1 MNKKL
6 RLISITGGSGFIG
19 SSIAKHLAEKGFRIR
34 IIDIKNPNIH
44 FSNIKFVKCDIRN
57 GNAVEK
63 AIARSDL
70 VIHSAIIQIPHIN
83 ESKRLAYD
91 VNIQGLQNVC
101 EVIENLEK
109 VKGLIL
115 AGSWHVFG
123 ERGLDGS
130 LDESYGYRPDRI
142 EDRARLYALSKMVQ
156 ESVVRLYDEM
166 SEKIFAVIR
175 MGTVLGEG
183 MPEQTAASIFIRRGL
198 KGLPLTP
205 YKHSM
210 HRPMLYVDIR
220 DVCRAYESFTRKI
233 LKGEVAMETNS
244 LRHIVNVMYPEP
256 VTIIELAEMV
266 RASIAEL
273 TDGKVSPQIEV
284 VDKGLPNL
292 FSQYDK
298 NKFRVNIDKAASL
311 LGLKRLISP
320 EESIRYIARRK
331 EGVREIRKK

>member
-1 MNKKL
+1 MSRKL

-19 SSIAKHLAEKGFRIR
+19 SSIAKHLAEKGFRVR
-34 IIDIKNPNIH
+34 IIDIKDPNIQ

-63 AIARSDL
+63 AIAGSDM
-70 VIHSAIIQIPHIN
+70 VIHSAIIQIPVIN
-83 ESKRLAYD
+83 ENKRLAYD
-91 VNIQGLQNVC
+91 VNIKGLQNVC
-101 EVIENLEK
+101 EVVDKLEK

-115 AGSWHVFG
+115 TGSWHVFG
-123 ERGLDGS
+123 ERGLNGS
-130 LDESYGYRPDRI
+130 LNESYGYRPDKI
-142 EDRARLYALSKMVQ
+142 EDRARLYALSKIVQ

-183 MPEQTAASIFIRRGL
+183 MPEQTAASIFIKRGL
-198 KGLPLTP
+198 KGLPITP

-220 DVCRAYESFTRKI
+220 DVCRAYESFTHKI
-233 LKGEVAMETNS
+233 LNGEVAIENNS
-244 LRHIVNVMYPEP
+244 LRHIVNVVYPEP

-266 RASIAEL
+266 RASITEL

-284 VDKGLPNL
+284 VDKGLPSL
-292 FSQYDK
+292 FSPYDK
-298 NKFRVNIDKAASL
+298 NKVKVDIDKAIKL
-311 LGLKRLISP
+311 LGLKRLASP
-320 EESIRYIARRK
+320 KESIGYIARRK
-331 EGVREIRKK
+331 EPEIHKR